1 MRRLIFSLIA
11 VVLIATIGLGW
22 MFDNVVAEYLEAPAS
37 ARSSNDA
44 ISELE
49 SLGGHMAQ
57 TLDKLPQPSEFVAQ
71 WPTADSHQMKLIAV
85 DKFPL
90 PQPLM
95 TDLIAGQSVMLET
108 DVGLSLYFLLNN
120 HQQLLVIDAPSLMTK
135 PIDSSLR
142 LIITSVF
149 YLLMMML
156 MLAWLYPLL
165 RRLLKLRLVAKAF
178 GDGDLT
184 QRVNVSSVTYIRDL
198 ETEFN
203 HMAQRIESLVGDVK
217 LLSNAVSHDLRTP
230 LARIRFGLDT
240 LAEEDEPKLRQR
252 FEQRISD
259 NVDEMVELVETLLN
273 YARLDQAMIN
283 LEKRSVSLTS
293 IVASCIKTKIVDD
306 KQIAF
311 DGENEINVLGDPAY
325 LMILVNNLLQNAL
338 NYGESQVIVSI
349 SQTDENVVLSVSDDG
364 SGIPEDDRQQII
376 KPFIRGNDSE
386 QSVKGYGM
394 GLAIVT
400 RILQWHQG
408 SLVIK
413 ESEMLGGAEFNVLF
427 SKNSVLQE

>member
-1 MRRLIFSLIA
+1 MRRLILSLIA

-22 MFDNVVAEYLEAPAS
+22 MFDNVVAQYLEAPAS
-37 ARSSNDA
+37 TRSSNDA
-44 ISELE
+44 VSELE
-49 SLGGHMAQ
+49 SLGSHMAQ
-57 TLDKLPQPSEFVAQ
+57 TLDKLPQPADFVAQ
-71 WPTADSHQMKLIAV
+71 WPTIDSHQMKLVGV
-85 DKFPL
+85 DNVVL

-95 TDLIAGQSVMLET
+95 TDLNAGYSVMLET
-108 DVGLSLYFLLNN
+108 DTGLSLYFLLNN
-120 HQQLLVIDAPSLMTK
+120 HQQLLVIDAPPLMTK

-142 LIITSVF
+142 LILTSVF

-203 HMAQRIESLVGDVK
+203 HMAQRIESLVSDVK
-217 LLSNAVSHDLRTP
+217 LLSSAVSHDLRTP

-240 LAEEDEPKLRQR
+240 LAEEDDPKLRRR

-273 YARLDQAMIN
+273 YARLDQAMID

-293 IVASCIKTKIVDD
+293 IVASCINTKTVED
-306 KQIAF
+306 KQIEF
-311 DGENEINVLGDPAY
+311 HSGDDVQVFGDPAY

-338 NYGESQVIVSI
+338 NYGENRVTVNI
-349 SQTDENVVLSVSDDG
+349 SQTDESVLLLVSDDG
-364 SGIPEDDRQQII
+364 AGIPENDRQQIV

-413 ESEMLGGAEFNVLF
+413 QSEALGGAEFNILF
-427 SKNSVLQE
+427 SIKKDS

>member
-22 MFDNVVAEYLEAPAS
+22 MFDNVVAQYLEAPAS
-37 ARSSNDA
+37 TRSSNDA
-44 ISELE
+44 VSELE
-49 SLGGHMAQ
+49 SLGSHMAQ
-57 TLDKLPQPSEFVAQ
+57 TLDKLPQPADFVAQ
-71 WPTADSHQMKLIAV
+71 WPTVDSHQMKLVGV
-85 DKFPL
+85 DNVVL

-95 TDLIAGQSVMLET
+95 TDLNAGHSVMLET
-108 DVGLSLYFLLNN
+108 DTGLSLYFLLNN
-120 HQQLLVIDAPSLMTK
+120 HQQLLVIDAPPLMTK

-142 LIITSVF
+142 LILTSVF

-203 HMAQRIESLVGDVK
+203 HMAQRIESLVSDVK
-217 LLSNAVSHDLRTP
+217 LLSSAVSHDLRTP

-240 LAEEDEPKLRQR
+240 LAEEDDPKLRRR

-293 IVASCIKTKIVDD
+293 IVASCINTKTVED
-306 KQIAF
+306 KQIEF
-311 DGENEINVLGDPAY
+311 HSGDDVQVFGDPAY

-338 NYGESQVIVSI
+338 NYGENHVTVNI
-349 SQTDENVVLSVSDDG
+349 SQTDESVLLLVSDDG
-364 SGIPEDDRQQII
+364 AGIPENDRQQIV

-413 ESEMLGGAEFNVLF
+413 QSEALGGAEFNVLF
-427 SKNSVLQE
+427 SIKKDS

>member
-22 MFDNVVAEYLEAPAS
+22 MFDNVVAEYLGAPAS
-37 ARSSNDA
+37 TRSPNDA
-44 ISELE
+44 VSELE
-49 SLGGHMAQ
+49 SLGSHMAK

-71 WPTADSHQMKLIAV
+71 WPMADSHQMKLIAV

-95 TDLIAGQSVMLET
+95 ADLIAGQSVMLET
-108 DVGLSLYFLLNN
+108 DGGLSLHFLLNN
-120 HQQLLVIDAPSLMTK
+120 HQQLLVIDAPPLMTK
-135 PIDSSLR
+135 SIDSSLR
-142 LIITSVF
+142 LILTSIF

-178 GDGDLT
+178 GEGDLT

-217 LLSNAVSHDLRTP
+217 LLSNSVSHDLRTP

-240 LAEEDEPKLRQR
+240 LAEEDDPKLRQR

-259 NVDEMVELVETLLN
+259 NVDEMVGLVETLLN
-273 YARLDQAMIN
+273 YERLDQAMIN
-283 LEKRSVSLTS
+283 LERRSVSLTS

-311 DGENEINVLGDPAY
+311 DGENEINVFGDPAY

-338 NYGESQVIVSI
+338 NYGKKQVIVSI
-349 SQTDENVVLSVSDDG
+349 SQTNENVMLSVSDDG
-364 SGIPEDDRQQII
+364 AGIPEDDRQQII

-427 SKNSVLQE
+427 SKNSGTQE